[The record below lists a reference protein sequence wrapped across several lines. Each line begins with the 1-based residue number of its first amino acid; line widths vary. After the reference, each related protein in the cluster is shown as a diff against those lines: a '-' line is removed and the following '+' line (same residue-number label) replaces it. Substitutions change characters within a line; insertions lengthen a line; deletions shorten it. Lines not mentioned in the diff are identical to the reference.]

1 MDEYL
6 NEYIKFTIDNKKK
19 TDNYNMTDNSY
30 SSSNVRMTDR
40 EVDAYYEDYIKR
52 IDNNKNNPRNNIR
65 SSFVPEGSIDSDMVN
80 SPDHYTHNG
89 IEAINVIEAK
99 LTDEQYEGY
108 LQGSVMKYLLRSNYK
123 GKRNEDLKK
132 AQWYLNTLVNNNNP
146 S

>member
-6 NEYIKFTIDNKKK
+6 NEYINFTIDNKEK

-30 SSSNVRMTDR
+30 SSSNVRMNDR

-52 IDNNKNNPRNNIR
+52 IDNNKNNPKNNLR

-99 LTDEQYEGY
+99 LTDEQYQGY

-132 AQWYLNTLVNNNNP
+132 AQWYLNTLVENNDEY
-146 S
+146 